1 MGRTVFLAHIA
12 GDGREQTVDD
22 HLEGTARR
30 SAAFAAEFGSED
42 FGRLVGLA
50 HDIGKTT
57 AAFQR
62 RLKEN
67 GPKVDHATAGAIECA
82 RIGAWMSACCVI
94 GHHGG
99 LPDYGNPDVD
109 MPGDATFCGRL
120 KKGVQRP
127 QPPCGW
133 SGQLPACSPEPDF
146 RNDGYRLS
154 LWTRMLYSC
163 LVDADYL
170 DTEEFM
176 SGGKVQRGGYD
187 SLPELWERLKRHIA
201 GFYPPKGELN
211 RLRCRILE
219 RCTEAGS
226 DPRGIYTLTVP
237 TGGGKT
243 IASLAFALRHAL
255 QNGMRRIIYVIP
267 YTSIIEQNALVFRRI
282 LGENNVIEH
291 HSGAIFDSD
300 EEMNGEKSRPRLAAE
315 NWDAPVIVTTAVQ
328 FFESIYAN
336 RSSKCRKLH
345 NIANSV
351 IIFDEAQ
358 MLPVEAL
365 LPCVGA
371 IASLVAD
378 FGATAVLCT
387 ATQPVLGDL
396 IASFTPEIPVREI
409 CPDTAQLYERFRR
422 VSFRSIGVRSNAAL
436 ADELRAQ
443 HQVLCIVNSR
453 KSAQEI
459 HALLAGEGSFH
470 LSTLMCP
477 AHRQAVLQTIR
488 QRLEDGLPCRVI
500 STSLIEA
507 GVDVDFPAVYR
518 EMAGLDSILQAA
530 GRCNR
535 NGKRDPARSVVTIY
549 TGEDPVPKLFQ
560 QNVEAARNALKG
572 DRDPGDPES
581 VQAYFTFYRG
591 VVGDGLDKEM
601 VVKLLRDG
609 ISGRQLPFRTVAE
622 KFHMIEKNCMTVY
635 IPHEDGAALCEK
647 LLSGA
652 AGREIY
658 RRAGRYSV
666 SIYPGHYQAL
676 LSAGDVVPLDA
687 ESAVLVN
694 PALYSM
700 ETGLSL
706 DADTG
711 KAEFI

>member
-1 MGRTVFLAHIA
+1 MDPSVFLAHIA
-12 GDGREQTVDD
+12 EDGRKQTVAD

-30 SAAFAAEFGSED
+30 SAAFAADFGSER

-50 HDIGKTT
+50 HDIGKNSSS
-57 AAFQR
+57 FQR

-82 RIGAWMSACCVI
+82 RIGAGMSACCVI

-99 LPDYGNPDVD
+99 LPDFGNPRTD

-120 KKGVQRP
+120 RKGLQGGVP
-127 QPPCGW
+127 SYEW
-133 SGQLPACSPEPDF
+133 SDPLPAVPPEPDF
-146 RNDGYRLS
+146 QSDDYRLS

-176 SGGKVQRGGYD
+176 SGGTVMRGGCD
-187 SLPELWERLKRHIA
+187 TLPELWNRLKRHIA

-219 RCTEAGS
+219 DCTDAGS
-226 DPRGIYTLTVP
+226 GKKGIYTLTVP

-255 QNGMRRIIYVIP
+255 ENNMRRVIYVIP
-267 YTSIIEQNALVFRRI
+267 YTSIIEQNALVFRSI

-300 EEMNGEKSRPRLAAE
+300 EETNGEKSRQRLAAE
-315 NWDAPVIVTTAVQ
+315 NWDAPVIVTTSVQ

-336 RSSKCRKLH
+336 RASKCRKLH

-358 MLPVEAL
+358 MLPMGAL
-365 LPCVGA
+365 QPCVGA
-371 IASLVAD
+371 IASLVAN

-387 ATQPVLGDL
+387 ATQPVLNDL
-396 IASFTPEIPVREI
+396 IQSFAPEISVREI
-409 CPDTAQLYERFRR
+409 CPDTIQLYESFRR
-422 VSFRSIGVRSNAAL
+422 VSFRNIGVRSNAAL
-436 ADELRAQ
+436 AEELRAQ
-443 HQVLCIVNSR
+443 KQVLCIVNSR
-453 KSAQEI
+453 KAAQEI
-459 HALLAGEGSFH
+459 YALLKGDGSFH

-477 AHRQAVLQTIR
+477 VHRQEVLQTVR
-488 QRLEDGLPCRVI
+488 QRLMDGLPCRVV

-518 EMAGLDSILQAA
+518 EIAGLDSIMQAA

-535 NGKRDPARSVVTIY
+535 NGKRDAAQSFVTIY
-549 TGEDPVPKLFQ
+549 TGETPAPRLFR
-560 QNVEAARNALKG
+560 QNIKAAVEALEG

-581 VQAYFTFYRG
+581 IRSYFTTYRSY
-591 VVGDGLDKEM
+591 VGDNLDSGK
-601 VVKLLRDG
+601 VVEHLRNG
-609 ISGRQLPFRTVAE
+609 ISGCALPFRTVAGD
-622 KFHMIEKNCMTVY
+622 FRMIKEDCMTVY
-635 IPHEDGAALCEK
+635 IPYEDGAALCDK
-647 LLSGA
+647 LLSGF

-658 RRAGRYSV
+658 RKAGRYSV

-676 LSAGDVVPLDA
+676 QSAGDVVPLDA

-694 PALYSM
+694 PALYSA

-706 DADTG
+706 VADTG

>member
-1 MGRTVFLAHIA
+1 MERTVFLAHISE
-12 GDGREQTVDD
+12 DGREQTVVD

-42 FGRLVGLA
+42 FGRLTGLA
-50 HDIGKTT
+50 HDIGKNSI
-57 AAFQR
+57 AFQK
-62 RLKEN
+62 RLLQN

-82 RIGAWMSACCVI
+82 RIGAGMSACCVI

-109 MPGDATFCGRL
+109 MPGDATFIGRL
-120 KKGVQRP
+120 KKGLQSR
-127 QPPCGW
+127 QPSCAW
-133 SGQLPACSPEPDF
+133 SGQLPAPPPEPDF
-146 RNDGYRLS
+146 QNDGYRLS

-176 SGGKVQRGGYD
+176 SGGRVQRGGCD
-187 SLPELWERLKRHIA
+187 SLPELWDRLKRHIE
-201 GFYPPKGELN
+201 GYYPPRGELN
-211 RLRCRILE
+211 QLRCRILE
-219 RCTEAGS
+219 RCADAGS
-226 DPRGIYTLTVP
+226 GRKGVYTLTVP

-243 IASLAFALRHAL
+243 IASLAFALRHAM

-267 YTSIIEQNALVFRRI
+267 YTSIIEQNALVFRSI

-291 HSGAIFDSD
+291 HSGAVFDSD
-300 EEMNGEKSRPRLAAE
+300 EEISGERSHQRLASE

-328 FFESIYAN
+328 FFESIYSN

-358 MLPVEAL
+358 MLPTNAL

-371 IASLVAD
+371 IASLAAD
-378 FGATAVLCT
+378 FGASAVLCT

-396 IASFTPEIPVREI
+396 IQSFAPQISVKEIF
-409 CPDTAQLYERFRR
+409 PDTAQLYECFRR
-422 VSFRSIGVRSNAAL
+422 ITFRNVGARSNAAL

-443 HQVLCIVNSR
+443 NQVLCIVNSR
-453 KSAQEI
+453 KAAQEI
-459 HALLAGEGSFH
+459 HALLAEEGSFH
-470 LSTLMCP
+470 LSTLMYP
-477 AHRQAVLQTIR
+477 VHRQAILQTVR
-488 QRLEDGLPCRVI
+488 QRLKDGLPCRVI

-535 NGKRDPARSVVTIY
+535 NGKRDAAQSVVTIF
-549 TGEDPVPKLFQ
+549 TGETPAPRLFQ
-560 QNVEAARNALKG
+560 QNIKAAREALEG
-572 DRDPGDPES
+572 GRDPGDPES
-581 VQAYFTFYRG
+581 IRRYFTTYRSI
-591 VVGDGLDKEM
+591 VGDGLDSGE
-601 VVKLLRDG
+601 VVKHLRDG
-609 ISGRQLPFRTVAE
+609 IAGCLLPFKAVAE
-622 KFHMIEKNCMTVY
+622 KFRMIDDDSMTVY
-635 IPHEDGAALCEK
+635 IPLEDGEELCAK
-647 LLSGA
+647 LLSGT
-652 AGREIY
+652 AGRETY
-658 RRAGRYSV
+658 RKAGRYSV
-666 SIYPGHYQAL
+666 SIYRDHYQSL
-676 LSAGDVVPLDA
+676 LNAGDVQPLD
-687 ESAVLVN
+687 EGSGVLVN

-700 ETGLSL
+700 DTGLSL
-706 DADTG
+706 AADTG